1 MTEAPTTID
10 DYIAGYPEDVQAIL
24 VKVRAAVHAG
34 VPGGEER
41 IRYGIPAVMLG
52 GRYAVHF
59 AAWKKHLGMYPVP
72 TLDPALE
79 AEIAPYRVAKD
90 SVNFPYKNP
99 IPYELIERVSAAI
112 YAKRGAAD

>member
-1 MTEAPTTID
+1 MPAPGLGLPD
-10 DYIAGYPEDVQAIL
+10 AIRVCL
-24 VKVRAAVHAG
+24 FDLDG
-34 VPGGEER
+34 VLTR
-41 IRYGIPAVMLG
+41 TAT
-52 GRYAVHF
+52 VHF

-72 TLDPALE
+72 TLDPELE